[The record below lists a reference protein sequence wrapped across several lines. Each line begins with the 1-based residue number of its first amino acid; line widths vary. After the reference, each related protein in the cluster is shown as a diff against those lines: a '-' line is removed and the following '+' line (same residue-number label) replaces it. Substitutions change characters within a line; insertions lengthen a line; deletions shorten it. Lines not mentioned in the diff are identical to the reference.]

1 MPLLL
6 GCFVMDRLITDMLRR
21 SVRGDAGVW
30 NDLFEGRIKADL
42 AIYGSSRAW
51 VNFDT
56 RILEDSLRVDAYN
69 LGADGFDFML
79 QYCRHQLLV
88 SGNKRPEVIIMALDY
103 FMFTKRESLP
113 NPDQFLAYIMEPEL
127 KTALAEYDEFDF
139 FDYNIPFCRYIGR
152 RSAFASA
159 VRQIIFP
166 ESNRPDRYRGY
177 AGKDLTWN
185 TDLSKAMATKR
196 RYVQRI
202 DLELV
207 ALFEQF
213 VAECKASGVTLI
225 MIYPPEFVA
234 GQTFVSNRNEIFDL
248 FDSIARSNG
257 IPFLDYSSDILSRD
271 RSLFYN
277 SQHLNRTGAEK
288 FTADVAKKLRSLLDE
303 SGSSVIGNRNNYDQ

>member
-1 MPLLL
+1 
-6 GCFVMDRLITDMLRR
+6 
-21 SVRGDAGVW
+21 
-30 NDLFEGRIKADL
+30 
-42 AIYGSSRAW
+42 
-51 VNFDT
+51 
-56 RILEDSLRVDAYN
+56 
-69 LGADGFDFML
+69 
-79 QYCRHQLLV
+79 
-88 SGNKRPEVIIMALDY
+88 
-103 FMFTKRESLP
+103 
-113 NPDQFLAYIMEPEL
+113 
-127 KTALAEYDEFDF
+127 
-139 FDYNIPFCRYIGR
+139 
-152 RSAFASA
+152 
-159 VRQIIFP
+159 
-166 ESNRPDRYRGY
+166 
-177 AGKDLTWN
+177 
-185 TDLSKAMATKR
+185 MATKR